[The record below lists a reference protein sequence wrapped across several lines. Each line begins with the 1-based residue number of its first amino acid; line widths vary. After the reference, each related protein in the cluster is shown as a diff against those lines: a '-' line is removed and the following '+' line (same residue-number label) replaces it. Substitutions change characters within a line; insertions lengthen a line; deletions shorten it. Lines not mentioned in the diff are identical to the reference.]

1 MAYHG
6 KSGAA
11 ENSARDQEFFLNG
24 GLDGRAEALGYDANA
39 SISVGDDI
47 STDGLYQ
54 EIETYH
60 FVSKPLELLG
70 VKNVNAPPERYG
82 HILAEHDGTRRY
94 DDKGRLKSVFAKD
107 LQSYDSMVK
116 NVFMQILGNPDR
128 IVMQGD
134 WLAVEGNL
142 TYYSGTDNEGNSTR
156 RVRII
161 LQPIGPGDY
170 NIYNAYPIKGN

>member
-1 MAYHG
+1 MQGGSGSADDPAVIIVIGKNQTNSLDTYNNLMAYHG

-60 FVSKPLELLG
+60 FVSKPLEFLG

-94 DDKGRLKSVFAKD
+94 DDKGKLKWGRK
-107 LQSYDSMVK
+107 L
-116 NVFMQILGNPDR
+116 L
-128 IVMQGD
+128 
-134 WLAVEGNL
+134 LNL
-142 TYYSGTDNEGNSTR
+142 S
-156 RVRII
+156 
-161 LQPIGPGDY
+161 
-170 NIYNAYPIKGN
+170 K